1 MRKKSGLVL
10 GLKRAFFIG
19 CFEKTCWLDVVF
31 CVAKR
36 GEMRG

>member
-1 MRKKSGLVL
+1 LYEKILDVFGVEN
-10 GLKRAFFIG
+10 GVFAG
-19 CFEKTCWLDVVF
+19 YFEKSYWLDVVF